1 MRIQS
6 SGYNFQV
13 KPQYGQ
19 RTGVNPYNKPYEEL
33 TNYEKDVVRYL
44 KKEAE
49 QKAEWEAKPVVMKG
63 VHYAGVGL
71 KAVGNGL
78 KEAGEFIKDFMT
90 GEYFQL
96 FANGKLIETDRS
108 KMHRGRSA
116 WEK

>member
-1 MRIQS
+1 MRIQP

-19 RTGVNPYNKPYEEL
+19 RTGVNPYNKPYEQL
-33 TNYEKDVVRYL
+33 TKYERGVVKRL
-44 KKEAE
+44 TEKADKEAE
-49 QKAEWEAKPVVMKG
+49 FKAKPVVMKG

-78 KEAGEFIKDFMT
+78 KEAGEFVKDFMT

-96 FANGKLIETDRS
+96 FANGKLIETDQS